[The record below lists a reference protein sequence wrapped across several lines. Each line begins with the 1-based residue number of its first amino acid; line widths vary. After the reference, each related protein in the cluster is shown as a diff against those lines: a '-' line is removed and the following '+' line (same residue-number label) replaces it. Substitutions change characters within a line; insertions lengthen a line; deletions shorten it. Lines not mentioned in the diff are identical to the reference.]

1 MIYINKDD
9 YNELFNKGTY
19 QMSVFV
25 DDYQNL
31 ESVVNYLEEN
41 NYKTISIKD
50 TLVNSGT
57 LQIIKILKTVIT
69 GVLIIVMFFISY
81 FVIRIILKSR
91 NIYFSIIRMLGGT
104 KKTAKDLLITELF
117 VVSNIAYFVF
127 VIIAYLQRIDI
138 LNINF
143 IDTVNRYFV
152 LKDYI
157 ILYVV
162 VILMSYLIS
171 LKYAN
176 KLFKNSAMNTY
187 REEM

>member
-1 MIYINKDD
+1 
-9 YNELFNKGTY
+9 
-19 QMSVFV
+19 
-25 DDYQNL
+25 
-31 ESVVNYLEEN
+31 
-41 NYKTISIKD
+41 
-50 TLVNSGT
+50 
-57 LQIIKILKTVIT
+57 
-69 GVLIIVMFFISY
+69 
-81 FVIRIILKSR
+81 
-91 NIYFSIIRMLGGT
+91 MLGGT

-138 LNINF
+138 LHINF

-152 LKDYI
+152 FKDYI